1 MLGNKDYYELLEVS
15 KNASLETIKAAYKSM
30 CKKYHPDV
38 STFDMNT
45 AEAKMKTINE
55 AYDVLSNSFKKHEYD
70 RSISGVSSNDYNR
83 YQQETRAKAQ
93 AEAQARATAQAEAQ
107 ARATA
112 QAEAQARARAKAQA
126 EAQARAK
133 ANQREQAEK
142 NNPFEHEKGK
152 IFEETVFTSRSN
164 QIQHSNNIF
173 SIIRRNAR
181 AFFLYTCAALFI
193 IAAIALLTVAF
204 Q

>member
-107 ARATA
+107 ARA
-112 QAEAQARARAKAQA
+112 RAKAQA